1 MSRVAKAQAVRYRL
15 SVPAD
20 DALVHE
26 WIDAQHNKSM
36 SIRML
41 IRKQVDECGI
51 NDFFATGTPAVQ
63 ALQQPTKPQDKAE
76 TASKKKS
83 SEESK
88 SKGSSDVASKLGSF
102 VDFQ

>member
-1 MSRVAKAQAVRYRL
+1 MSKTAKAQAVRYRL

-26 WIDAQHNKSM
+26 WIEAQHNKSM

-41 IRKQVDECGI
+41 IRKQVDECGV
-51 NDFFATGTPAVQ
+51 NDFFATGVPAAQ
-63 ALQQPTKPQDKAE
+63 AQQQPTKSQDKAE
-76 TASKKKS
+76 TTSKKKS
-83 SEESK
+83 SKESK
-88 SKGSSDVASKLGSF
+88 SKDSSDVASKLGSF